1 MQQVCDELCA
11 GNSLRAWA
19 IAFVLLFTSL
29 NLLNIQTAAKVNT
42 TLAAAMSVVIL
53 IFLGAAVRHVLSLG
67 HDADHLFFT
76 RPFYDPQTFSLRA
89 VLGGT
94 SLAVL
99 TYIGFDGI
107 STLSEELK
115 FRGATYFWPRCW
127 SAF

>member
-1 MQQVCDELCA
+1 MDYLLNPILCTILCSKFA
-11 GNSLRAWA
+11 MNFVPGIPYAAWA

-76 RPFYDPQTFSLRA
+76 RPFYDPQTFSL
-89 VLGGT
+89 
-94 SLAVL
+94 
-99 TYIGFDGI
+99 
-107 STLSEELK
+107 
-115 FRGATYFWPRCW
+115 
-127 SAF
+127 